1 MPICP
6 VCDTSV
12 DADQA
17 AFEYHVNNHFV
28 ESAGTSS
35 MGGQRSREGSMKRGR
50 EESLVAY
57 VLLCNGYSLLTLKPL
72 LQF

>member
-17 AFEYHVNNHFV
+17 AFEYHVNSHFG

-35 MGGQRSREGSMKRGR
+35 MWGQRSREGSMKRGR
-50 EESLVAY
+50 EEALLAY
-57 VLLCNGYSLLTLKPL
+57 VFLCK
-72 LQF
+72 